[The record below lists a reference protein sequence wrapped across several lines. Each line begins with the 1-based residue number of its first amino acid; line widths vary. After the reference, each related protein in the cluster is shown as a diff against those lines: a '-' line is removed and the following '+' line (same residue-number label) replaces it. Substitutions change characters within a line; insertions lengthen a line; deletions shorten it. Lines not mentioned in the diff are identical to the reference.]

1 MLISRIYFALFCT
14 KKKNPLFF
22 RLFIYINLSS
32 SSPPSLSLSRTHT
45 MIITMEVL
53 FTLLTL
59 TIIVVSVIITWVN
72 NDLRKLHDVT
82 VKSVPKLEVE
92 PKIRVGLVEKIDD
105 NKNISETEVLVQE
118 KLGIQESEG
127 CDCESPKEDDSGREV
142 VKIVEVGE
150 KPVVGD
156 KVFDE
161 SPRKEKLREIEF
173 HKNGDDKLIDLEDDW
188 EWEGI
193 ERTELEKVFGAA
205 VAFVGSVDNADRVS
219 SLGSNLKMQ
228 LYGLHKIAT
237 QGPCHEPQPMA
248 LKLSARAKWNA
259 WQQLGNMS
267 PEMAME
273 LYISLLSGSIPGW
286 MQDDFVGDHEHVLA
300 EVEVYKK
307 LASDLKTLLP
317 NKPGAVDESNMEI
330 KPCFEGL
337 DVNAFGV
344 QTT

>member
-1 MLISRIYFALFCT
+1 
-14 KKKNPLFF
+14 
-22 RLFIYINLSS
+22 
-32 SSPPSLSLSRTHT
+32 
-45 MIITMEVL
+45 MIITMEIL

-72 NDLRKLHDVT
+72 NDLRKLHDVS

-105 NKNISETEVLVQE
+105 NKSLSETEVLVQE

-127 CDCESPKEDDSGREV
+127 CDCESPKEDDNGREV

-150 KPVVGD
+150 RPVVGD
-156 KVFDE
+156 TVFDK

-173 HKNGDDKLIDLEDDW
+173 DKNGGDKLIELEDDW

-300 EVEVYKK
+300 EVEVFKK
-307 LASDLKTLLP
+307 LASDLKSLLP
-317 NKPGAVDESNMEI
+317 IKPGAVDERKMEI

>member
-1 MLISRIYFALFCT
+1 MVVADANKQNIPCSALHT
-14 KKKNPLFF
+14 KKKKKIPLSFS
-22 RLFIYINLSS
+22 ISLSIS
-32 SSPPSLSLSRTHT
+32 VSPPLHPSLSLSRKHT
-45 MIITMEVL
+45 MIITMEIL

-105 NKNISETEVLVQE
+105 NKSTSETEVLVQE

-127 CDCESPKEDDSGREV
+127 CDCESPKEDDNSREV

-156 KVFDE
+156 KVFDK

-173 HKNGDDKLIDLEDDW
+173 DKNGGDKLIDLEDDW

-219 SLGSNLKMQ
+219 CLGSNLKMQ

-248 LKLSARAKWNA
+248 LKLSARAKW
-259 WQQLGNMS
+259 
-267 PEMAME
+267 
-273 LYISLLSGSIPGW
+273 
-286 MQDDFVGDHEHVLA
+286 
-300 EVEVYKK
+300 
-307 LASDLKTLLP
+307 
-317 NKPGAVDESNMEI
+317 
-330 KPCFEGL
+330 
-337 DVNAFGV
+337 
-344 QTT
+344 